1 VASATL
7 NEKKLMA
14 AGAVGTYLVVT
25 SEGSIALVIKLH
37 SVNPLDS
44 NFEEE
49 LPKLKIAFEAID
61 GIRDLSKNYL
71 TEI

>member
-1 VASATL
+1 
-7 NEKKLMA
+7 MA
-14 AGAVGTYLVVT
+14 AGAAGTYPVVT

-37 SVNPLDS
+37 PVNPLDS

-49 LPKLKIAFEAID
+49 LPKLKSAFGAID
-61 GIRDLSKNYL
+61 GIRNLSKNYF

>member
-1 VASATL
+1 
-7 NEKKLMA
+7 MA
-14 AGAVGTYLVVT
+14 AGAAGTYLVAT

-61 GIRDLSKNYL
+61 GLRDLSKNYL